1 MKDWRQTTIRA
12 RILWLVSRFLISLTL
27 PGVALAQ
34 RASISG
40 LVTDQSGSVLPDV
53 HITLLNVDQ
62 GLQREATST
71 NEGTFSVPFLQPG
84 RYVISGQKNG
94 FAVAEIKD
102 IVLHVGDTRSVHLEL
117 LVGASPVRVEV
128 DGRPQSVETVSS
140 ALGEV
145 VTGDVIRDAPLNG
158 RNVLDLA
165 TLQPG
170 VTPTDDDDSSPGRFN
185 VSGNRSDSVNYLL
198 DGGLNNSLLDNGIV
212 YNPNPDT
219 VAEFRIL
226 TSNYPAE
233 FGRNSGG
240 IVSVITK
247 SGSQQFHGSVF
258 DFFRNDALDAN
269 SYFNKNNLPAAL
281 PRAPLKRNQFGGT
294 LGGPAGFPGRTKIS
308 RLFFFV
314 GYQGERQIQGVPEH
328 SVAFTPQELAGDFS
342 QASNGLADPGVAAFL
357 KANPYFQPDPSKQAQ
372 AILDPI
378 RINTVAANYIK
389 AGLVPT
395 SPTGQ
400 LNTQEDTRYNNDELT
415 SKIDFEWTPKDRVA
429 ITVGWD
435 RAHILD
441 PYSFAT
447 VPGFADTSN
456 FTDWFTT
463 VAYTHI
469 FSANLLNEAR
479 VGFHRNTVGQEM
491 PAARLPTPA
500 ELGIGITPDLP
511 SAPPDLVFDFGTLA
525 LGSSP
530 LGPSNVANDTY
541 SFLDTVTWIHGRH
554 DWKTGAGFSPFQ
566 NNNRYAFYVNGRFD
580 FISSFGPKSPGI
592 GSQNAFADFLLGIP
606 ADFTQSA
613 DAFSNLR
620 TKFTYAFLQD
630 EWHAF
635 PNLVLTLG
643 VRYEYSTP
651 KRDTEGR
658 TFSIIPGLQS
668 TRFANAP
675 PGMVFPGDPGAPN
688 GVNFPDRTD
697 WAARGGFAW
706 DVSGRGRTSI
716 RGGFGVFY
724 DLLKGEDNLQFNGQ
738 PPFYSSAGIGFD
750 PPPPNLKSP
759 LDYLTKPYATGGIT
773 NPFPSKPPQPDI
785 DFGPEGAGFLPI
797 GSSGSVFVVDPH
809 LRTPYTYQYSFSVQQ
824 ALGQNTIAE
833 GSYVGSNSHGLTS
846 LIDANPFE
854 LGTTSTPSRVLNLDP
869 QANCP
874 SYPNDPSTWCYAA
887 LPEFRNVVNA
897 NFNSLQLS
905 LRKQYSASRWF
916 GRSYFMLAYTYSHNI
931 DNASG
936 FRNRNSTVPSYE
948 PGLLRSSADM
958 DLRQRLIFSG
968 GWELPFAE
976 MLSRAPKAAT
986 QGWSVFP
993 IISYHTGFPIDV
1005 FGNVASPTDFAT
1017 PGPSGA
1023 GDPGVVR
1030 ANLVAPVQIF
1040 DPRTAH
1046 SFNGS
1051 PGNYWFSPNSFSNS
1065 DYMPSAP
1072 YGTLSRNYLRAPG
1085 RVNVNLAFSK
1095 TTPLCCDQLLLEFR
1109 ADFFNIFN
1117 RAQFTSPNTNI
1128 SDTENFGKIQNT
1140 YDPRQ
1145 IQLAIRLSF

>member
-1 MKDWRQTTIRA
+1 MKDWLRTISWA
-12 RILWLVSRFLISLTL
+12 RILRFVSEVLLSLAL
-27 PGVALAQ
+27 PGLALAQ
-34 RASISG
+34 RASITGTVS
-40 LVTDQSGSVLPDV
+40 DQSGQVLPDV
-53 HITLLNVDQ
+53 HVTLLNVDQ
-62 GLQREATST
+62 GLQREVTS
-71 NEGTFSVPFLQPG
+71 NSEGTFFVPYLQPG
-84 RYVISGQKNG
+84 RYVISGQKSG

-102 IVLHVGDTRSVHLEL
+102 VILHVGDTRSVHLEL
-117 LVGASPVRVEV
+117 LVGASPVRVQV
-128 DGRPQSVETVSS
+128 DGRPQAVETVSS
-140 ALGEV
+140 AVGEV

-158 RNVLDLA
+158 RNVMDLA
-165 TLQPG
+165 PLQPG
-170 VTPTDDDDSSPGRFN
+170 VNPTDDDDSSPGRFN

-269 SYFNKNNLPAAL
+269 SYFNKNNLPSPI

-294 LGGPAGFPGRTKIS
+294 LGGPAGRPGSNLAS

-328 SVAFTPQELAGDFS
+328 SVAFTPAELSGDFS
-342 QASNGLADPGVAAFL
+342 QAKNGVPDPGVAEFL
-357 KANPYFQPDPSKQAQ
+357 QQHTFFQPDPRKEAQ
-372 AILDPI
+372 AIIDPD
-378 RINTVAANYIK
+378 RINAVAVNFIR

-395 SPTGQ
+395 SSTGQ
-400 LNTQEDTRYNNDELT
+400 LNTQQNFTYNADELT
-415 SKIDFEWTPKDRVA
+415 TKLDFELNPRDRIA
-429 ITVGWD
+429 TTVGWS
-435 RAHILD
+435 RVHELD
-441 PYSFAT
+441 PYAFAT
-447 VPGFADTSN
+447 VPGFADNSD

-479 VGFHRNTVGQEM
+479 IGFQRNTVNQEN
-491 PAARLPTPA
+491 PASALPKPA
-500 ELGIGITPDLP
+500 DLGIGITPDLP
-511 SAPPDLVFDFGTLA
+511 TAPTDLVFDFGALA
-525 LGSSP
+525 LGTSP
-530 LGPSNVANDTY
+530 LGPSEVANNTF
-541 SFLDTVTWIHGRH
+541 SFLDSLAWIHGRH
-554 DWKTGAGFSPFQ
+554 NWKVGAGFSPFQ

-580 FISSFGPKSPGI
+580 FVSTFGPNQPGI
-592 GSQNAFADFLLGIP
+592 GSQNALADFLLGIP

-620 TKFTYAFLQD
+620 TKFTNAFLQD
-630 EWHAF
+630 EWHVA
-635 PNLVLTLG
+635 PNIVLTLG
-643 VRYEYSTP
+643 ARYEYSTP

-668 TRFANAP
+668 SRFPNAP
-675 PGMVFPGDPGAPN
+675 VGIVFPGDRGAPE
-688 GVNFPDRTD
+688 GVNFPDAD
-697 WAARGGFAW
+697 NWAARAGFAW
-706 DVSGRGRTSI
+706 DLSGRGRTSL
-716 RGGFGVFY
+716 RGGFGIFY

-738 PPFYSSAGIGFD
+738 PPFYSSSGFGFG
-750 PPPPNLKSP
+750 PISPKLKTP
-759 LDYLTKPYATGGIT
+759 VNYLTDPYGAAGIT
-773 NPFPSKPPQPDI
+773 NPFPSKMPKPDI
-785 DFGPEGAGFLPI
+785 NFGPEGAGFLPI

-809 LRTPYTYQYSFSVQQ
+809 LRTPYTYQYNLTLEQ

-833 GSYVGSNSHGLTS
+833 ASYVGSSSHGLTS
-846 LIDANPFE
+846 LIDINPFV
-854 LGTTSTPSRVLNLDP
+854 LGTDTRVLNLEP
-869 QANCP
+869 QTQVGCSNE
-874 SYPNDPSTWCYAA
+874 PNPATWCFAA

-897 NFNSLQLS
+897 NFNSLQAS
-905 LRKQYSASRWF
+905 LRKQYSSSRWF
-916 GRSYFMLAYTYSHNI
+916 GRSYFMLTYTYAHNI

-936 FRNRNSTVPSYE
+936 FRNRNTTVPSYE
-948 PGLLRSSADM
+948 PELLRAAADM

-976 MLSRAPKAAT
+976 LFATPPKTVT

-993 IISYHTGFPIDV
+993 IVGYHTGFPIDV
-1005 FGNVASPTDFAT
+1005 FGNVASPTDFTT

-1030 ANLVAPVQIF
+1030 ANLIAPVQIF

-1046 SFNGS
+1046 SFNNS
-1051 PGNYWFSPNSFSNS
+1051 IGNYWFNPNNFSNA
-1065 DYMPSAP
+1065 DYSANAP
-1072 YGTLSRNYLRAPG
+1072 YGTLSRNFLRAPG
-1085 RVNVNLAFSK
+1085 RINVNLAFSK
-1095 TTPLCCDQLLLEFR
+1095 TTPLCCDKLLLEFR

-1128 SDTENFGKIQNT
+1128 SDPQNFGKIQNT

-1145 IQLAIRLSF
+1145 IQLALRLSF